1 MMTYSK
7 ITSGTLLF
15 LVSVLLNGLAEA
27 KPRSQEKLK
36 TLTGYRA
43 DSAMKGAGVFFFRH
57 FKNKKPTS
65 YSTLSATDKLHA
77 QFFDT
82 VTRAPYKRIEM
93 KVSPTC
99 QRGKAVSYDK
109 IAKIS
114 FDPTNGR
121 GRIKVV
127 NYDGDKANATTFYS
141 SLRGQGMSSASRS
154 NQPHRQAYEV
164 ITVKPSVKVQLAL
177 PKKGMSRIIK
187 QLATSWKLRALPS
200 QLRSLV
206 REGEQIQIY
215 THRMRSYEQLQPT
228 LDRELRPAPTTSR
241 RTIHHSYAPVKSMLN
256 HVTYLSPADLKV
268 LLDVVPSSAE

>member
-1 MMTYSK
+1 
-7 ITSGTLLF
+7 
-15 LVSVLLNGLAEA
+15 
-27 KPRSQEKLK
+27 
-36 TLTGYRA
+36 
-43 DSAMKGAGVFFFRH
+43 MKGAGVLFFRH

-65 YSTLSATDKLHA
+65 YSTLRATEELHA
-77 QFFDT
+77 QFHDT
-82 VTRAPYKRIEM
+82 VARAPYERIEM

-114 FDPTNGR
+114 FDPTNGH

-127 NYDGDKANATTFYS
+127 NYDGGKANATTFYS
-141 SLRGQGMSSASRS
+141 SPRGQGMSSASRNDQS
-154 NQPHRQAYEV
+154 HRQAYEV

-177 PKKGMSRIIK
+177 PERGMNRIIK
-187 QLATSWKLRALPS
+187 QIAMSWKLRALPS

-228 LDRELRPAPTTSR
+228 LDRELRPAPTVIR
-241 RTIHHSYAPVKSMLN
+241 RTIHHSYAPVKSMLGN
-256 HVTYLSPADLKV
+256 VTHLSPAELKV